1 MRLAGRACVLITAIA
16 CVLCAGCGSRPIRGE
31 EGAPRAVVLCGT
43 GQDEVSGSI
52 ARALNERGYDV
63 LRKST
68 TLARSRSSMAVYDV
82 RNHPER
88 VDELTRLLHDDL
100 GLPIEVLPFPRH
112 ATGGNAVVIWLGP
125 DARPERW
132 RPPPGTRR

>member
-1 MRLAGRACVLITAIA
+1 MKLAAAAVLALG
-16 CVLCAGCGSRPIRGE
+16 LCAGCGSRPIRGE
-31 EGAPRAVVLCGT
+31 EGPPRAVVLAGAE
-43 GQDEVSGSI
+43 QDAVSDRI

-68 TLARSRSSMAVYDV
+68 SIARAHSSMAIYDV

-88 VDELTRLLHDDL
+88 VDELTGLLHEDL
-100 GLPIEVLPFPRH
+100 GFPIEVLPFPRH

-125 DARPERW
+125 DTPQIR
-132 RPPPGTRR
+132 